1 MKYRLTKDKLDFVF
15 RVAISSSIISRLRTS
30 MQIYIS
36 ENTIKKVKPWK
47 KIV

>member
-15 RVAISSSIISRLRTS
+15 RVAISFSGLRTF